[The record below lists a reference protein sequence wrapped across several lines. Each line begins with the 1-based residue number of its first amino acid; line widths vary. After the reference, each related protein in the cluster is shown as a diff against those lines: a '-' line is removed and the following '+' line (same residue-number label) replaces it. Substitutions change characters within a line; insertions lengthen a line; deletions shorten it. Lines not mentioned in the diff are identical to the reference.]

1 MTLAGMLEAAEAAA
15 PVESLDVVARL
26 LKDHLG
32 AASVS
37 FLITDFTGSSV
48 VRLGAADSVETD
60 EPPQRISLGG
70 TVYDD
75 VIRSQ
80 QPKVEDRGERLL
92 VRVVAPV
99 TNRGDAIGLL
109 ELSLPVAPDAEVMRE
124 IGEAAHA
131 LAYIVIANRS
141 HTDVYQ
147 WGRRTKPLSL
157 AAEIQHRLLPAS
169 LACEAAQFAVAGAL
183 EPADH
188 VGGDTF
194 DYAIDRDTVQLSV
207 TDAMGH
213 DVGAAMLATLVVGAL
228 RRARRAG
235 ADLAEQAHQADQ
247 AMRDHGHS
255 GYVTGQLLRISLID
269 GRTEFVNAGHP
280 WPLRMRD
287 GEVQEIVPKVDLP
300 FGVGAR
306 ASQGNTYRVQKLDLR
321 PGDRLVMLTDGM
333 LERNAEDLDLSDLI
347 IRTRALHPR
356 EAARTLI
363 KAIVDAGAGH
373 LDDDA
378 TVMCLDWHGVHNS
391 ERDAAHGADLTDA
404 SQPSKTDPAA
414 AQPSGRPEDRQRA
427 GGAAAGHRVTAGAAT
442 SLDGAPP
449 SRAPG
454 TSWLIP
460 RGPWCVRLGVSSSRP
475 P

>member
-1 MTLAGMLEAAEAAA
+1 MTLAGTLEAAEAAA
-15 PVESLDVVARL
+15 PVESLDVVARM
-26 LKDHLG
+26 LKEHLG

-48 VRLGAADSVETD
+48 VRLGAAGSIETD
-60 EPPQRISLGG
+60 EPARRIKLRG
-70 TVYDD
+70 TLYDD

-80 QPKVEDRGERLL
+80 QPRVEAGNGDEDGEQL

-109 ELSLPVAPDAEVMRE
+109 ELFLPAAPDAEVMQE
-124 IGEAAHA
+124 IGETAHA

-141 HTDVYQ
+141 FTDLYQ
-147 WGRRTKPLSL
+147 WGRRTTPLSL

-194 DYAIDRDTVQLSV
+194 DYVIDRDTVQLSV

-213 DVGAAMLATLVVGAL
+213 DVDAAMLATLVVGAL
-228 RRARRAG
+228 RRARREG
-235 ADLAEQAHQADQ
+235 ASLEEQARQADR
-247 AMRDHGHS
+247 AIRDHGRT
-255 GYVTGQLLRISLID
+255 GYVTGQLLRISLLD
-269 GRTEFVNAGHP
+269 GTTEFINAGHP

-287 GEVQEIVPKVDLP
+287 GEVREIVPLVDLP
-300 FGVGAR
+300 FGFGHH
-306 ASQGNTYRVQKLDLR
+306 ASHDYAYRLQTLDLR

-333 LERNAEDLDLSDLI
+333 LERNARTLDLADLI
-347 IRTRALHPR
+347 IRTRELHPR

-363 KAIVDAGAGH
+363 GTIIDAGDGH

-378 TVMCLDWHGVHNS
+378 TVMCLDWHGVANS
-391 ERDAAHGADLTDA
+391 QRDAATGADLTDA
-404 SQPSKTDPAA
+404 SQPSRT
-414 AQPSGRPEDRQRA
+414 
-427 GGAAAGHRVTAGAAT
+427 
-442 SLDGAPP
+442 
-449 SRAPG
+449 
-454 TSWLIP
+454 
-460 RGPWCVRLGVSSSRP
+460 
-475 P
+475 

>member
-1 MTLAGMLEAAEAAA
+1 MTLAGALEAAEAAA
-15 PVESLDVVARL
+15 PVESLDVVARM
-26 LKDHLG
+26 LKEHLG

-48 VRLGAADSVETD
+48 VRLGAAGSVETD
-60 EPPQRISLGG
+60 EPARRISLRG
-70 TVYDD
+70 TLYDD

-80 QPKVEDRGERLL
+80 RPRVEDGGGGGL

-109 ELSLPVAPDAEVMRE
+109 ELFLPAVPGAEVMRE
-124 IGEAAHA
+124 IGETAHA

-147 WGRRTKPLSL
+147 WGRRTTPLSL

-183 EPADH
+183 EPAEH

-194 DYAIDRDTVQLSV
+194 DYVIDRDTVQLSV

-213 DVGAAMLATLVVGAL
+213 DVDAALLATLVVGAL

-235 ADLAEQAHQADQ
+235 AGLAEQARQADQ
-247 AMRDHGHS
+247 AMREHGRK
-255 GYVTGQLLRISLID
+255 GYVTGQLLRISLLD
-269 GRTEFVNAGHP
+269 GRAEFVNAGHP
-280 WPLRMRD
+280 WPLRLRD
-287 GEVQEIVPKVDLP
+287 GEVQEIVPRVDLP
-300 FGVGAR
+300 FGLSPHAAR
-306 ASQGNTYRVQKLDLR
+306 AHIYRVQSLDLR

-333 LERNAEDLDLSDLI
+333 LERNAENLDLSGLI
-347 IRTRALHPR
+347 VRTRELHPR

-363 KAIVDAGAGH
+363 GAVVDAGQGH

-378 TVMCLDWHGVHNS
+378 TVMCLDWHGVAHTQ
-391 ERDAAHGADLTDA
+391 RDAATGADLTDA
-404 SQPSKTDPAA
+404 SEPSKTERPAA
-414 AQPSGRPEDRQRA
+414 GS
-427 GGAAAGHRVTAGAAT
+427 
-442 SLDGAPP
+442 
-449 SRAPG
+449 
-454 TSWLIP
+454 
-460 RGPWCVRLGVSSSRP
+460 
-475 P
+475 

>member
-1 MTLAGMLEAAEAAA
+1 MTLAGTLEAAEAAA
-15 PVESLDVVARL
+15 PVESLDVVARM
-26 LKDHLG
+26 LKEHLG

-37 FLITDFTGSSV
+37 FLIADFTGGSV
-48 VRLGAADSVETD
+48 VRLGAAGSFDTD
-60 EPPQRISLGG
+60 EPAARIRLRG
-70 TVYDD
+70 TLYDD

-80 QPKVEDRGERLL
+80 RPQVEDRGDGEL

-109 ELSLPVAPDAEVMRE
+109 ELSLPAAPGDETMRAISE
-124 IGEAAHA
+124 TAHA

-194 DYAIDRDTVQLSV
+194 DYVIDRNTVQLSV

-213 DVGAAMLATLVVGAL
+213 DVDAALLATLVVGAL

-235 ADLAEQAHQADQ
+235 AGLEEQARQADQ
-247 AMRDHGHS
+247 AMRDHGRG
-255 GYVTGQLLRISLID
+255 GYVTGQLLRISLLD
-269 GRTEFVNAGHP
+269 GRAEFVNAGHP
-280 WPLRMRD
+280 WPLRMRN
-287 GEVQEIVPKVDLP
+287 GQVEEIVPEVDRP
-300 FGVGAR
+300 FGLHVY
-306 ASQGNTYRVQKLDLR
+306 ASPAGSYRVQTLDLR

-333 LERNAEDLDLSDLI
+333 LERNAEHLDLSDLI
-347 IRTRALHPR
+347 ARTRALHPR

-363 KAIVDAGAGH
+363 GAIVDTGDGH

-378 TVMCLDWHGVHNS
+378 TVMCLDWRGVGNS
-391 ERDAAHGADLTDA
+391 QRDAATGADLADA
-404 SQPSKTDPAA
+404 S
-414 AQPSGRPEDRQRA
+414 R
-427 GGAAAGHRVTAGAAT
+427 
-442 SLDGAPP
+442 P
-449 SRAPG
+449 SRTG
-454 TSWLIP
+454 
-460 RGPWCVRLGVSSSRP
+460 RRNLGA
-475 P
+475 

>member
-1 MTLAGMLEAAEAAA
+1 MTLAGALEAAEAAA
-15 PVESLDVVARL
+15 PVESLDVVARM

-32 AASVS
+32 AVSVS

-48 VRLGAADSVETD
+48 VRLGVADSVETD
-60 EPPQRISLGG
+60 EPARRIPLRG
-70 TVYDD
+70 TLYED

-80 QPKVEDRGERLL
+80 QPQVEHSGEGRL

-109 ELSLPVAPDAEVMRE
+109 ELFLPAVPGAEVMRE
-124 IGEAAHA
+124 IGETAHA

-194 DYAIDRDTVQLSV
+194 DYVIDRDTVQLSV

-213 DVGAAMLATLVVGAL
+213 DVGASLLATLVVGAL

-235 ADLAEQAHQADQ
+235 AGLAEQAHQADR
-247 AMRDHGHS
+247 AMRDHGRS
-255 GYVTGQLLRISLID
+255 GYVTGQLLRISLLD
-269 GRTEFVNAGHP
+269 GQTEFVNAGHP

-287 GEVQEIVPKVDLP
+287 GEVHEIVPKIDPP
-300 FGVGAR
+300 FGLSLYTPR
-306 ASQGNTYRVQKLDLR
+306 DNDYRVQALDLR
-321 PGDRLVMLTDGM
+321 PGDRLIMLTDGM
-333 LERNAEDLDLSDLI
+333 LERNAENLDLPDLI

-363 KAIVDAGAGH
+363 KAIVDAGDGH

-378 TVMCLDWHGVHNS
+378 TVMCLDWHGVHHS
-391 ERDAAHGADLTDA
+391 ERDAATGADLTDA
-404 SQPSKTDPAA
+404 SQPS
-414 AQPSGRPEDRQRA
+414 
-427 GGAAAGHRVTAGAAT
+427 
-442 SLDGAPP
+442 
-449 SRAPG
+449 G
-454 TSWLIP
+454 TVP
-460 RGPWCVRLGVSSSRP
+460 R
-475 P
+475 